1 MRRLLVAIDGST
13 PSERALSFAVE
24 TFPGDDVILLHVI
37 DPASGVGA
45 GVGGPGATEA
55 WYESAK
61 ADGEAL
67 LADAAERA
75 AAAGMSVETVV
86 DTGRPAATIVAC
98 ADERDVDHVVVG
110 SHGRDGVSRL
120 LLGSVAEAV
129 MRGSPVPVT
138 VVRNPDAATDDG
150 TETDAGDTR
159 DTQAAAQPPDA
170 EDGVDEGA

>member
-1 MRRLLVAIDGST
+1 MRRLLVAIDGSP
-13 PSERALSFAVE
+13 PSERALAFAIE
-24 TFPGDDVILLHVI
+24 TFPGAELVLLHVI

-45 GVGGPGATEA
+45 GVGGPGASEA

-86 DTGRPAATIVAC
+86 DTGRPAATIVEC
-98 ADERDVDHVVVG
+98 AEERDADHVVIG
-110 SHGRDGVSRL
+110 SHGREGVSRL

-129 MRGSPVPVT
+129 MRRSPAPVT
-138 VVRNPDAATDDG
+138 VVRNPDGNDADEAAETVDDGNATATDD
-150 TETDAGDTR
+150 A
-159 DTQAAAQPPDA
+159 
-170 EDGVDEGA
+170 VDEGA